1 MQRYGMWFLALMVVA
16 CSDDSG
22 SNNNGGSGTDLVETP
37 DSGNPDEDTSQPQPG
52 DTTGDDTAADTT
64 TTQDSG
70 NPGGPDVTDP
80 TDDIVTA
87 PEDTNDDDTTPQ
99 WTVETVPLRGVCP
112 MEEYVGGFLVEVYDD
127 YSIVDGKVFDSVNPA
142 NILKEVKVAGD
153 CRMLQLIYPV
163 CLPPCGPGFT
173 CDYDGSCIVYPEQK
187 DIGTVTVEGLSQ
199 TVVMTPKPPSNSY
212 FDTKLPHPAFV
223 DGSLIH
229 VTSTEGYAG
238 IMDMY
243 GIGSNPIQM
252 MEPNWTIERDK
263 PLVVQWDP
271 APDGARTKVEL
282 RLNIDQHGNSPVNL
296 FCELPDTGQVEIAAE
311 LINQLYEFGVSGYPN
326 ARLSRRTVDSM
337 EIVSGCIEFI
347 VGAPKSAGITIVGH
361 YPCSSPNDCPDGLT
375 CNFAIETC
383 E

>member
-1 MQRYGMWFLALMVVA
+1 MQRFGMWVLALAFVA
-16 CSDDSG
+16 CSENSDTT
-22 SNNNGGSGTDLVETP
+22 NNNNDSSKSDVAETP
-37 DSGNPDEDTSQPQPG
+37 DSENPDLDTQQQPLDGTGEDTAIT
-52 DTTGDDTAADTT
+52 DTSSVDDSAASDI
-64 TTQDSG
+64 S
-70 NPGGPDVTDP
+70 VT
-80 TDDIVTA
+80 
-87 PEDTNDDDTTPQ
+87 PEDTTVPPEDTHENDTDIP
-99 WTVETVPLRGVCP
+99 WTVDTVPLGGTCP

-173 CDYDGSCIVYPEQK
+173 CDYDGSCIKYPEQK

-223 DGSLIH
+223 DGALIH
-229 VTSTEGYAG
+229 VTSTVGYAG
-238 IMDMY
+238 KLDMY

-252 MEPNWTIERDK
+252 VEPNWTIERNK
-263 PLVVQWDP
+263 PLVVAWDP
-271 APDGARTKVEL
+271 APEGARTKVEL

-337 EIVSGCIEFI
+337 EIVSGCIDFI

-361 YPCSSPNDCPDGLT
+361 YPCSSQNDCPEGLT